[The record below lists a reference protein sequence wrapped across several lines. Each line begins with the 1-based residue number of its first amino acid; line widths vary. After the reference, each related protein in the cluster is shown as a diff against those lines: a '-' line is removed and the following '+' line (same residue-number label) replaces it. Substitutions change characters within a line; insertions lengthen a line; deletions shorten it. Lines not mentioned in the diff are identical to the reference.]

1 VLFGVLCPGNSGD
14 NSGLSDCGVRR
25 RPADTAEVQIMRARI
40 RMVVTAGS
48 AAALVIAL
56 GFGAS
61 PVLALARS
69 GEAPGAP
76 GAASDWVTGDK
87 DGFGTARGT
96 DSKVWYTLNNGEL
109 SEIYYPRI
117 DTPSTRDTQ
126 LVITDGR
133 TFTDRESTD
142 TIHRVRLLDPESL
155 SYQQIN
161 TARSGKYVITKTY
174 VTDPRRSA
182 VLVDIEFRSLTG
194 QRYRVYVLHD
204 PALTM
209 TGDDDTGSTQSGALV
224 ATDGTNSDAVL
235 ASSGFS
241 KTSSGYQGQSDG
253 WTDLAS
259 DHQMDWTYTA
269 SQPGNVVQTGQTAL
283 TGLPGGQHLTLA
295 IGFAT
300 STPAA
305 VSVARA
311 SLASSFAGTQRA
323 YAAGWHQYLA
333 TLNPV
338 PRSAARSVTE
348 YHVSQMVLAAS
359 EDKTYR
365 GGFVAAPGRPWA
377 WANVLQSLPVYHAV
391 WSRDLYEI
399 ATALIA
405 MGDRAAANR
414 ALSYLFN
421 VQQRPD
427 GSYPQNSRLPGEAV
441 FGGLQMDEVSFP
453 TVLAGQLDRTGAA
466 DWEHIRKAEDFVI
479 ANGPSTPGERW
490 ENASGYSPATIAAE
504 ISGLVVGAGIA
515 RKNGDNARADHYLQI
530 ADSWRAN
537 LGHWTVTTN
546 GPLSSQPYFLRIT
559 ADGDANAGTQIQL
572 SDGGPLIDQREV
584 LDPSF
589 LELVRL
595 GVLRPDDPRV
605 HNTLTLVDKYLGY
618 STPNGPFWHRASFD
632 GYGEKA
638 DGSEWQPT
646 PTGSGITH
654 GRGWPLLTGERGEYQ
669 LAAGSDA
676 QNYLDTI
683 ARSADNASWLLPEQV
698 WDHQSPAGTGPD
710 FQPGEP
716 TFSATPLAWTHAQFI
731 RLAWSIDND
740 APIETPQP
748 VACRYSSPLCGR

>member
-1 VLFGVLCPGNSGD
+1 
-14 NSGLSDCGVRR
+14 
-25 RPADTAEVQIMRARI
+25 MRARI

-56 GFGAS
+56 GSGAS
-61 PVLALARS
+61 PVLASARS

-96 DSKVWYTLNNGEL
+96 DSKVWYTLNSGEL

-126 LVITDGR
+126 LVVTDGR

-174 VTDPRRSA
+174 VTDPRRST

-204 PALTM
+204 PALSM

-235 ASSGFS
+235 ASSSFS

-283 TGLPGGQHLTLA
+283 TGLAGGQHLTLA

-305 VSVARA
+305 VSAARA
-311 SLASSFAGTQRA
+311 SLASRFAGTQRA

-333 TLNPV
+333 TLKPV
-338 PRSAARSVTE
+338 PRSAARSATE

-414 ALSYLFN
+414 ALNYLFN

-530 ADSWRAN
+530 ADSWRGN

-595 GVLRPDDPRV
+595 GVLRPDDPRIL
-605 HNTLTLVDKYLGY
+605 NTLTLVDKYLGY

-646 PTGSGITH
+646 PTASGITH

-731 RLAWSIDND
+731 RLAWSIDNG

>member
-1 VLFGVLCPGNSGD
+1 
-14 NSGLSDCGVRR
+14 
-25 RPADTAEVQIMRARI
+25 MRARI
-40 RMVVTAGS
+40 RTVVTLGS
-48 AAALVIAL
+48 AAALVMAL
-56 GFGAS
+56 GFGAW
-61 PVLALARS
+61 PVLASARS

-76 GAASDWVTGDK
+76 GAASDWVTGNH
-87 DGFGTARGT
+87 DGFGTARGIG
-96 DSKVWYTLNNGEL
+96 SKVWYTLSNGEL

-126 LVITDGR
+126 LIVTDGR
-133 TFTDRESTD
+133 TFTDRETTD
-142 TIHRVRLLDPESL
+142 TIHTLRLLDPKSL
-155 SYQQIN
+155 SYQQID
-161 TARSGKYVITKTY
+161 TAKSGKYVITKTY
-174 VTDPRRSA
+174 VTDPQRST

-204 PALTM
+204 PALSM
-209 TGDDDTGSTQSGALV
+209 TGNDDTGWTQSGALV

-269 SQPGNVVQTGQTAL
+269 DQPGNVVQTGQTQL
-283 TGLPGGQHLTLA
+283 TGLAGGQHLTLA

-300 STPAA
+300 STSAA
-305 VSVARA
+305 VSTARA
-311 SLASSFAGTQRA
+311 SLASGFADIQQA

-338 PRSAARSVTE
+338 PRSAAQYPTE

-414 ALSYLFN
+414 ALDYLFN

-427 GSYPQNSRLPGEAV
+427 GSYPQNSRLSGEAV

-453 TVLAGQLDRTGAA
+453 TLLAGQLGRTGAA

-479 ANGPSTPGERW
+479 ANGPSTPGDRW

-504 ISGLVVGAGIA
+504 ISGLVVGAGVA
-515 RKNGDNARADHYLQI
+515 HKNGDNARADHYLQV
-530 ADSWRAN
+530 ADSWRNN

-559 ADGDANAGTQIQL
+559 DGNANAGTQIQL

-605 HNTLTLVDKYLGY
+605 LNTLTLVDHYLGY

-632 GYGEKA
+632 GYGETA
-638 DGSEWQPT
+638 EGSEWQPT

-676 QNYLDTI
+676 QNYLDTM
-683 ARSADNASWLLPEQV
+683 ARSADSASWFLPEQV
-698 WDHQSPAGTGPD
+698 WDYQPPAGTGPD

-731 RLAWSIDND
+731 RLAWSIDNG
-740 APIETPQP
+740 APVETPQP
-748 VACRYSSPLCGR
+748 VACRYSSPICGR

>member
-1 VLFGVLCPGNSGD
+1 
-14 NSGLSDCGVRR
+14 
-25 RPADTAEVQIMRARI
+25 
-40 RMVVTAGS
+40 
-48 AAALVIAL
+48 
-56 GFGAS
+56 
-61 PVLALARS
+61 
-69 GEAPGAP
+69 
-76 GAASDWVTGDK
+76 
-87 DGFGTARGT
+87 
-96 DSKVWYTLNNGEL
+96 
-109 SEIYYPRI
+109 
-117 DTPSTRDTQ
+117 
-126 LVITDGR
+126 
-133 TFTDRESTD
+133 
-142 TIHRVRLLDPESL
+142 
-155 SYQQIN
+155 
-161 TARSGKYVITKTY
+161 
-174 VTDPRRSA
+174 
-182 VLVDIEFRSLTG
+182 
-194 QRYRVYVLHD
+194 
-204 PALTM
+204 
-209 TGDDDTGSTQSGALV
+209 
-224 ATDGTNSDAVL
+224 
-235 ASSGFS
+235 
-241 KTSSGYQGQSDG
+241 
-253 WTDLAS
+253 
-259 DHQMDWTYTA
+259 
-269 SQPGNVVQTGQTAL
+269 
-283 TGLPGGQHLTLA
+283 
-295 IGFAT
+295 
-300 STPAA
+300 
-305 VSVARA
+305 
-311 SLASSFAGTQRA
+311 
-323 YAAGWHQYLA
+323 
-333 TLNPV
+333 
-338 PRSAARSVTE
+338 
-348 YHVSQMVLAAS
+348 MVLAAS

-414 ALSYLFN
+414 ALDYLFN

-427 GSYPQNSRLPGEAV
+427 GSYPQNSRLSGEAV

-453 TVLAGQLDRTGAA
+453 TVLAGQLGRTGAA

-479 ANGPSTPGERW
+479 ANGPSTPGDRW

-515 RKNGDNARADHYLQI
+515 RTNGDNARAVHYLQI
-530 ADSWRAN
+530 ADSWRGS

-546 GPLSSQPYFLRIT
+546 GPLSSEPYFLRIT

-605 HNTLTLVDKYLGY
+605 LNTLTLVDQYLGY

-698 WDHQSPAGTGPD
+698 WDHQPPAGTGPD

-731 RLAWSIDND
+731 RLAWSIDNG
-740 APIETPQP
+740 APVETPQP

>member
-1 VLFGVLCPGNSGD
+1 
-14 NSGLSDCGVRR
+14 
-25 RPADTAEVQIMRARI
+25 MRARI
-40 RMVVTAGS
+40 RPVVTLGS
-48 AAALVIAL
+48 AAALVMAL
-56 GFGAS
+56 GSGAS
-61 PVLALARS
+61 PVLASARS

-76 GAASDWVTGDK
+76 GAASDWVTGNH
-87 DGFGTARGT
+87 DGFGTARGIS
-96 DSKVWYTLNNGEL
+96 SKVWYTLSNGEL

-126 LVITDGR
+126 LVVTDGS
-133 TFTDRESTD
+133 TFTDRETTD
-142 TIHRVRLLDPESL
+142 TSHRVRLLDPESL
-155 SYQQIN
+155 SYQQID
-161 TARSGKYVITKTY
+161 TAKSGKYVITKTY
-174 VTDPRRSA
+174 VTDPQRST
-182 VLVDIEFRSLTG
+182 VLVDIQFRSLTG
-194 QRYRVYVLHD
+194 QRYRVYVLHH
-204 PALTM
+204 PALSM
-209 TGDDDTGSTQSGALV
+209 TGNDDTGWTQSGALV

-269 SQPGNVVQTGQTAL
+269 DQPGNVVQTGQTQL
-283 TGLPGGQHLTLA
+283 TGLAGGQHLTLA

-300 STPAA
+300 TTSAA
-305 VSVARA
+305 VSTARA
-311 SLASSFAGTQRA
+311 SLASGFARTQQA
-323 YAAGWHQYLA
+323 YVAGWHQYLA

-338 PRSAARSVTE
+338 PRSAAQYPTE

-414 ALSYLFN
+414 ALDYLFN

-427 GSYPQNSRLPGEAV
+427 GSYPQNSRLSGEAV

-453 TVLAGQLDRTGAA
+453 TLLAGQLGRTGAA

-479 ANGPSTPGERW
+479 ANGPSTPGDRW

-515 RKNGDNARADHYLQI
+515 RKNGDNARADQYLQV
-530 ADSWRAN
+530 ADSWRNN

-559 ADGDANAGTQIQL
+559 DGDANAGTQIQL

-605 HNTLTLVDKYLGY
+605 LNTLTLVDQYLGY

-632 GYGEKA
+632 GYGETA

-676 QNYLDTI
+676 QNYLDTM

-698 WDHQSPAGTGPD
+698 WDHQPPAGTGPD

-731 RLAWSIDND
+731 RLAWSIDNG

-748 VACRYSSPLCGR
+748 VACRYSSPICGR

>member
-1 VLFGVLCPGNSGD
+1 MFAAVGGHDG
-14 NSGLSDCGVRR
+14 G
-25 RPADTAEVQIMRARI
+25 ADMRARI
-40 RMVVTAGS
+40 RMVVTLGS
-48 AAALVIAL
+48 VAALVL
-56 GFGAS
+56 GFAAS
-61 PVLALARS
+61 PVLASPVLVSARS

-96 DSKVWYTLNNGEL
+96 GSKVWYTLHDGEL

-126 LVITDGR
+126 LVVTDGR
-133 TFTDRESTD
+133 TFTDRESTGM
-142 TIHRVRLLDPESL
+142 IHRVRLLDPESL
-155 SYQQIN
+155 SYQQID

-174 VTDPRRSA
+174 VTDPRRST
-182 VLVDIEFRSLTG
+182 VLVDIKFRSLTG
-194 QRYRVYVLHD
+194 HRYRVYILHD
-204 PALTM
+204 PALSM
-209 TGDDDTGSTQSGALV
+209 TGDDDTGATQGGALV

-241 KTSSGYQGQSDG
+241 KSSSGYQGQSDG

-269 SQPGNVVQTGQTAL
+269 SQPGNIVQTGQTAL
-283 TGLPGGQHLTLA
+283 TGLAGGQRLTLA
-295 IGFAT
+295 IGFAAT
-300 STPAA
+300 ASAA
-305 VSVARA
+305 VSTARE
-311 SLASSFAGTQRA
+311 SLASRFAGIQQA
-323 YAAGWHQYLA
+323 YAAGWHHYLA

-338 PRSAARSVTE
+338 PRSAARSATE

-405 MGDRAAANR
+405 MGDRAAASR
-414 ALSYLFN
+414 ALDYLFN

-427 GSYPQNSRLPGEAV
+427 GSYPQNSRLSGEAV

-453 TVLAGQLDRTGAA
+453 TVLAGQLGRTGAA

-515 RKNGDNARADHYLQI
+515 RKNGDNARADHYLQV
-530 ADSWRAN
+530 ADSWRAS
-537 LGHWTVTTN
+537 LGRWTVTTN
-546 GPLSSQPYFLRIT
+546 GPLSSRPYFLRIT
-559 ADGDANAGTQIQL
+559 ADGNANAGTQIQL
-572 SDGGPLIDQREV
+572 SDGGPLIDQRKV

-605 HNTLTLVDKYLGY
+605 LNTLTLVDQYLGY

-632 GYGEKA
+632 GYGETA
-638 DGSEWQPT
+638 DGSQWQPT

-676 QNYLDTI
+676 QNYLDTM

-698 WDHQSPAGTGPD
+698 WDHQPPAGTGPD

-731 RLAWSIDND
+731 RLAWSINNG
-740 APIETPQP
+740 APIETPQQ
-748 VACRYSSPLCGR
+748 VACRYSSPICGH